1 MNEIKRD
8 EAGSPLKGVRYTEYR
23 LAELFEPG
31 ADGFQVLQALAYQ
44 SVTKYGAAKLIQKL
58 LKGQRVSIPVVDV
71 TKPLK
76 PYPPDH
82 VPESISKHDS
92 DD

>member
-8 EAGSPLKGVRYTEYR
+8 EAGNALKGVRYTEYR

-44 SVTKYGAAKLIQKL
+44 GITKYGAAKLIQKL

-76 PYPPDH
+76 AYPPDH
-82 VPESISKHDS
+82 IPSAQDTDDS